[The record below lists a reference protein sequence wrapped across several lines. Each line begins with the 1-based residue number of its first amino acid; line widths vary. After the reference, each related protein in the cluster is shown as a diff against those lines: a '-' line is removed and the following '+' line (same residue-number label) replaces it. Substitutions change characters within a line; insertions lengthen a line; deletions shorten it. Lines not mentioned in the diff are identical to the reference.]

1 MWTTASLTYCGF
13 NFDGHSDIDRRDVEM
28 LLQNRN
34 QGLKPNGVDYLFQ
47 PMQTGW
53 QVSGLTPMGA
63 RAVCTVAKGLKI
75 IPNRLDVTL
84 TVGDTGFS
92 EDTDF
97 NSVVGRLISWFKVN
111 KPKINIS
118 ELLPLSGDRKILF
131 GSKNSRW
138 CLWVAE
144 RLASYS
150 QDLGCN
156 LEITWTTR
164 NENCKALWDY
174 FVVCGTDSDF
184 DHYSKEAFAA
194 CTNSILGQNFFD
206 LGLSDKP
213 YLHKERPGAEQKDWL
228 AYLNTVAKKM
238 VKHYLEDPVA
248 SCEKDMI
255 FLTKQIEAQLD
266 KVEQQVL

>member
-1 MWTTASLTYCGF
+1 MWSIASLTYCGF

-28 LLQNRN
+28 LLQSRN

-84 TVGDTGFS
+84 TIGDKDFS

-97 NSVVGRLISWFKVN
+97 NSVVGKLVAWFKVN

-144 RLASYS
+144 RVDFTEQKAPA
-150 QDLGCN
+150 N

-174 FVVCGTDSDF
+174 FVVCGTDRDF
-184 DHYSKEAFAA
+184 EYYSKEAFAA
-194 CTNSILGQNFFD
+194 CTNSILGQDFFD
-206 LGLSDKP
+206 LGLPSQP
-213 YLHKERPGAEQKDWL
+213 YLHKDKPASEQKDWY
-228 AYLNTVAKKM
+228 AYLSTVAKKM
-238 VKHYLEDPVA
+238 VKHYLDEPSA
-248 SCEKDMI
+248 SCEKDMT
-255 FLTKQIEAQLD
+255 FLTRQIEAQLD
-266 KVEQQVL
+266 KIEQQVL